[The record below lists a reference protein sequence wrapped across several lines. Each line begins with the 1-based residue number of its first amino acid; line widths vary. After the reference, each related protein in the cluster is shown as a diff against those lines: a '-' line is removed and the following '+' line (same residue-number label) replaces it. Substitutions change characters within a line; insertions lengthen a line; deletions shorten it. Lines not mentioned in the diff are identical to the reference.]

1 MISQS
6 GRELFEGLLMT
17 VMYNY
22 HEAVMKVLKVQHW
35 QQKPAT
41 LVSTN
46 STKFPV
52 YTTY

>member
-17 VMYNY
+17 VMYDIDLFI
-22 HEAVMKVLKVQHW
+22 MKVLKVQHW